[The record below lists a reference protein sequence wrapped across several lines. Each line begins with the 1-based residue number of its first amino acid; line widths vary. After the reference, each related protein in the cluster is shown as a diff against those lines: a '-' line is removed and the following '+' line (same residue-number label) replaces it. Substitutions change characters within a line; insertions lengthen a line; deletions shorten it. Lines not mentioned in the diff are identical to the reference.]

1 MDGLPNE
8 PEPRRAGPLGV
19 MAVSAVVLCAAGALL
34 VFSWIRQS
42 RLEGELTRA
51 RTLLE
56 EARAR
61 LGPRAAEPVDPDG
74 AADGTAGVLEM
85 LERERGEIA
94 RLEKERA
101 ELERRSKERALETA
115 ALERRIKRLREEVDR
130 LTRDRLSGRSPG
142 SAPDRQTANASEADD
157 IFKEHMRLMQETREL
172 RDRLKVMID
181 AFEDLML
188 EKAADASRPEAPR
201 ADGAR

>member
-1 MDGLPNE
+1 
-8 PEPRRAGPLGV
+8 

-51 RTLLE
+51 RALLE
-56 EARAR
+56 KARAR
-61 LGPRAAEPVDPDG
+61 LEPGPPEPADPDG
-74 AADGTAGVLEM
+74 ATDGIAGVLEM
-85 LERERGEIA
+85 LERERREIA
-94 RLEKERA
+94 RLEGERA

-142 SAPDRQTANASEADD
+142 GAPDRPASDASEADD

-188 EKAADASRPEAPR
+188 ERAADASRPEAHR
-201 ADGAR
+201 ADGAQ